1 MGERTKIET
10 GLEFS
15 DDRPPPSYDRPA
27 TYTGVIRERDVY
39 VPMRDGVNLCIDIY
53 RPDTEE
59 KLPALLAFA
68 IYNKDMQSLDLT
80 EKLPPQPAWST
91 LWTGPMEAG
100 DIRFIVSR
108 GYVHVI
114 GGPRGI
120 GKSESGGSREWDC
133 YDLIE
138 WIARQ
143 SWCDG
148 NVGMVGISGFGAE
161 QLAVAKQQ
169 PPHLKAIFPVDPRGA
184 YGHLGGFRHEYP
196 GGVLH
201 FFRYLLSHSL
211 PCTRTRVGRARCRPI
226 AKRNGRRR
234 WPIRITGCIR
244 TSSTCWRRKASTCR
258 PISIC

>member
-100 DIRFIVSR
+100 DIRFFVSR

-120 GKSESGGSREWDC
+120 GKSESGGSREWT
-133 YDLIE
+133 
-138 WIARQ
+138 A
-143 SWCDG
+143 
-148 NVGMVGISGFGAE
+148 
-161 QLAVAKQQ
+161 
-169 PPHLKAIFPVDPRGA
+169 
-184 YGHLGGFRHEYP
+184 
-196 GGVLH
+196 
-201 FFRYLLSHSL
+201 
-211 PCTRTRVGRARCRPI
+211 TT
-226 AKRNGRRR
+226 
-234 WPIRITGCIR
+234 
-244 TSSTCWRRKASTCR
+244 
-258 PISIC
+258 